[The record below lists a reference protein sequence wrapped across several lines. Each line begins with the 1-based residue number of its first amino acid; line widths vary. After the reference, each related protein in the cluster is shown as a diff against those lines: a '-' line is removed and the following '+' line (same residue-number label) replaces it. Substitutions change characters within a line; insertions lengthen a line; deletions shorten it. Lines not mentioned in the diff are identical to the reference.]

1 MTINCNSLPDSFWG
15 DIVDMP
21 TYYPSLD
28 DLTGN
33 QFYEQGAIT
42 LLIGKTIIEQDIIAP
57 NLVEQQ
63 LLHNQ
68 DSVCLHININPKKF
82 INGINSKRTNVDD
95 KRLIEH
101 LFNTSRPIDYLTSLI
116 AFEKE
121 RSGVTHCFINSI
133 QLVNDGGKTKS
144 IFNEITSRSR
154 EEYKTHGEL
163 ISEDLRFY
171 GEMTSSELDN
181 QILDHE
187 VGFVMSELNLLARK
201 LNIPIVLISHATK
214 TWIEDAD
221 PSYIEIMMGTIMYC
235 LYSRKMFSFELLD
248 SVLNKDDGAHR
259 LEVRFMG
266 DNDVA
271 SELKTV
277 LDYFPKTKTIMEQK

>member
-1 MTINCNSLPDSFWG
+1 MTINCNSLPHSSWE

-42 LLIGKTIIEQDIIAP
+42 LLIGKTILERDIIAP
-57 NLVEQQ
+57 NLIKQQ
-63 LLHNQ
+63 LLHNP
-68 DSVCLHININPKKF
+68 DSVCLHININSKKF
-82 INGINSKRTNVDD
+82 IDSKRTDIDD
-95 KRLIEH
+95 NRLIEH

-116 AFEKE
+116 TLEKE
-121 RSGVTHCFINSI
+121 RKGVTHCFINPI
-133 QLVNDGGKTKS
+133 QLLTDGGKTKS
-144 IFNEITSRSR
+144 IFTEITSRSR
-154 EEYKTHGEL
+154 VEYEIYGEL
-163 ISEDLRFY
+163 ISEDLKFY

-201 LNIPIVLISHATK
+201 LNISIVLISHATK
-214 TWIEDAD
+214 TWIKDAD

-235 LYSRKMFSFELLD
+235 RYSRKMFSFELLD

-266 DNDVA
+266 DNDLG

-277 LDYFPKTKTIMEQK
+277 LDYFPKTKTIIEQK